1 MTQPA
6 ELPSSERLRVHALL
20 KLHGWNA
27 SSFQTLASDFSY
39 WFDGPAGHEYACVG
53 YLDTGRAWVAA
64 GAPIA
69 DPDRI
74 AAVALR
80 FVEAAR
86 AAHRRASFFG
96 TEGRFTAAVPFG
108 ALHIGEQPVWNPQLW
123 DAALR
128 SSADLREQIRRARA
142 KGVLVRELLPAELG
156 PDGSLTRGQLEA
168 LMQRW
173 LEAHPLPPMRFLVQ
187 LDPFTF
193 LDDKRCWLAEREGQS
208 VGLLV
213 AVPVYQR
220 QGWLFEN
227 LLRDARTPNGT
238 TELLIA
244 SAMRAVGEQGCT
256 YVTLGL
262 VPLSGAVGA
271 LLRAARFL
279 GRGLYDF
286 EGLRRFKT
294 KLKPTAWSPIFLS
307 VPAPQP
313 RALAILDVLSAFAGG
328 SLGLFGLEALWSKP
342 AFLARALA
350 LSLVPWTVALAL
362 ASPLEWFPSKAIW
375 ASWILFDLLLIAA
388 LSWLGQR
395 WRTWLGLAL
404 ASCITVDAGLT
415 LFQALRFNLARTQGA
430 ASMAAVVVAVLG
442 PTAAAFFLWHA
453 ACPGRR
459 LERR

>member
-1 MTQPA
+1 MSPDPA
-6 ELPSSERLRVHALL
+6 SERARVHALL

-39 WFDGPAGHEYACVG
+39 WFDGEDACVG
-53 YLDTGRAWVAA
+53 YVDTGKAWVAA

-69 DPDRI
+69 RPDRI
-74 AAVALR
+74 AAVAPR

-86 AAHRRASFFG
+86 AQRRRASFFG
-96 TEGRFTAAVPFG
+96 TEERFTAVVPFG
-108 ALHIGEQPVWNPQLW
+108 ALHIGEQPVWNPQRW
-123 DAALR
+123 EDVLR
-128 SSADLREQIRRARA
+128 SSADLREQLRRAQA
-142 KGVLVRELLPAELG
+142 KGVLVRELLPGELG
-156 PDGSLTRGQLEA
+156 ASGNLTRLQLEA

-173 LEAHPLPPMRFLVQ
+173 LDARPLPPMRFLVQ

-193 LDDKRCWLAEREGQS
+193 LDDKRCWVAEREGQP

-213 AVPVYQR
+213 TVPVYQR

-244 SAMRAVGEQGCT
+244 SAMRAVGQEGCS

-262 VPLSGAVGA
+262 VPLSGPVGA

-294 KLKPTAWSPIFLS
+294 KLKPTTWSAIFLS

-313 RALAILDVLSAFAGG
+313 KALAILDVLAAFAGG
-328 SLGLFGLEALWSKP
+328 SLGAFGLRALWS
-342 AFLARALA
+342 R
-350 LSLVPWTVALAL
+350 
-362 ASPLEWFPSKAIW
+362 PST
-375 ASWILFDLLLIAA
+375 S
-388 LSWLGQR
+388 R
-395 WRTWLGLAL
+395 
-404 ASCITVDAGLT
+404 
-415 LFQALRFNLARTQGA
+415 
-430 ASMAAVVVAVLG
+430 
-442 PTAAAFFLWHA
+442 
-453 ACPGRR
+453 
-459 LERR
+459 